1 MRAICFIQEVKGG
14 DLTMRQQ
21 ILICRKALRKL
32 RWPCVQELYAQAGT
46 EEQPLTLRPGMAD
59 LLRAAAD
66 GEADVLIVVDAEH
79 LHCGR
84 PELEGLI
91 ASLLC
96 YGIHTFGVKCGW
108 IEPGGRHWMAL
119 PNYDAE
125 VRDGPH
131 QGNGPALSARLA
143 VCADRQRASLCC

>member
-1 MRAICFIQEVKGG
+1 MANTEKVRLNKY
-14 DLTMRQQ
+14 LS
-21 ILICRKALRKL
+21 
-32 RWPCVQELYAQAGT
+32 QAGICS
-46 EEQPLTLRPGMAD
+46 R
-59 LLRAAAD
+59 R
-66 GEADVLIVVDAEH
+66 EADVLIVVDAEH

-125 VRDGPH
+125 V
-131 QGNGPALSARLA
+131 
-143 VCADRQRASLCC
+143 

>member
-1 MRAICFIQEVKGG
+1 MRAICFIQEVKSG

-21 ILICRKALRKL
+21 ILIYRKALRKL
-32 RWPCVQELYAQAGT
+32 RWSCVQEVYAQAGT
-46 EEQPLTLRPGMAD
+46 EDQPLSLRPGMAD

-108 IEPGGRHWMAL
+108 IEPGGRHWMVL
-119 PNYDAE
+119 PNYDSE
-125 VRDGPH
+125 V
-131 QGNGPALSARLA
+131 
-143 VCADRQRASLCC
+143 